1 MAASQ
6 APGLETTYAQT
17 NLQLFNQ
24 LQQEDYSN
32 ADLKLVHTA
41 YALAMRLYGGYFIG
55 SVRTQIAHVVGT
67 ASILGS
73 LHASTAVVAA
83 GLIHNVYQN
92 GDFGDGQR
100 RGSNARREQIRQALG
115 EEVETYVYRFPSL
128 RLASPTISHH
138 SSSFEMLD
146 QIDCNVLL
154 IILAERLEHRLNLE
168 YLTQNDQP
176 KVEIAEKLGFPALAA
191 GLRRPLAED
200 LGRFANPTG
209 QKRGYVIAPRSY
221 RQRFWLMFR
230 EEFIRGF
237 SRLRSATRV
246 RTRFRRLMRRINAT
260 P

>member
-6 APGLETTYAQT
+6 APGPETTYAQT

-24 LQQEDYSN
+24 LQQEGYSN
-32 ADLKLVHTA
+32 AELKLVHTA
-41 YALAMRLYGGYFIG
+41 YELAMRLYTGHFIG

-92 GDFGDGQR
+92 GDFGNGQR
-100 RGSNARREQIRQALG
+100 GGSNAKRKQIRQALG
-115 EEVETYVYRFPSL
+115 EEVEAYVYRFPSL
-128 RLASPTISHH
+128 RLAPPTISRL

-154 IILAERLEHRLNLE
+154 IILAEQLEHRLNLE
-168 YLTQNDQP
+168 YLTQNDRT
-176 KVEIAEKLGFPALAA
+176 KIEMAEKLGFPVLAA
-191 GLRRPLAED
+191 GFRRPIAED
-200 LGRFANPTG
+200 LGRFVNPTG
-209 QKRGYVIAPRSY
+209 EKRGYVIAPKSY
-221 RQRFWLMFR
+221 RKRFCLVLR
-230 EEFIRGF
+230 KEFTQGF
-237 SRLRSATRV
+237 SRLRSSTRV
-246 RTRFRRLMRRINAT
+246 RTRFRRLLRKINAT